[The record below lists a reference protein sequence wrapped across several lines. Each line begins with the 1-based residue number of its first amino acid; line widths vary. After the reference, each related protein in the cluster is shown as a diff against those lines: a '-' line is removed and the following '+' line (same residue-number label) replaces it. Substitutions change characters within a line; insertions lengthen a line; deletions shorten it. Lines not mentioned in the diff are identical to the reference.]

1 MKTQQLTELLRK
13 YDSTIAG
20 ISSILEGDAY
30 MASGYYGMPSYNG
43 GTAYI
48 DKMDSPWMYNESSE
62 ELTCYNSLKDI
73 GTGSNM
79 YTYKIRDL
87 LSNKTD
93 MTIGVIVATQFCA
106 CVLLDPN
113 NEVSSKV
120 YESICKVGQ

>member
-1 MKTQQLTELLRK
+1 MKTTQLTELLRK
-13 YDSTIAG
+13 YDSAIMG
-20 ISSILEGDAY
+20 ISSLIDDDAFI
-30 MASGYYGMPSYNG
+30 ALGYYGMPSYNG

-48 DKMDSPWMYNESSE
+48 DKTDSPWMYNESSE

-73 GTGSNM
+73 GTGNACQ
-79 YTYKIRDL
+79 YKICDL

-120 YESICKVGQ
+120 YEAITKGNQ